1 MLPPWQP
8 RMIEIRGKATTR
20 GEGGKEINER
30 FAPEIIRIAPTRIVA
45 FGIDGDAQ
53 AGANSRDVA

>member
-1 MLPPWQP
+1 
-8 RMIEIRGKATTR
+8 MIEIRGKATTR